1 MMHFIKRFVV
11 GVMSIALAVSL
22 TGCDN
27 PIEKIVTKEK
37 NEETIT
43 ETVNQ
48 VENEINSTS
57 ISIVEIPDETSVQS
71 TVSEEYDET
80 GGGNADTYKEIEI
93 TVSDN
98 QYFYNNHEIT
108 YSELCEILDS
118 LDSNTTI
125 ILFDEMATES
135 AFSKITDY
143 LDERKISYEMK

>member
-1 MMHFIKRFVV
+1 MMQFTKRFVV
-11 GVMSIALAVSL
+11 VVMSIALAVSL

-27 PIEKIVTKEK
+27 PIKKIFTKEK

-57 ISIVEIPDETSVQS
+57 ISIVEIPDDTSVQS

>member
-48 VENEINSTS
+48 VENEIN
-57 ISIVEIPDETSVQS
+57 
-71 TVSEEYDET
+71 
-80 GGGNADTYKEIEI
+80 
-93 TVSDN
+93 
-98 QYFYNNHEIT
+98 
-108 YSELCEILDS
+108 
-118 LDSNTTI
+118 
-125 ILFDEMATES
+125 
-135 AFSKITDY
+135 
-143 LDERKISYEMK
+143 